1 MKFIER
7 NLGPIFLII
16 VLALVALNWSTL
28 GELSGDVKVVTSCR
42 ATACG
47 FDR

>member
-7 NLGPIFLII
+7 NLGTIAIGI
-16 VLALVALNWSTL
+16 VMVLVALNWSAI
-28 GELSGDVKVVTSCR
+28 GELAGDVKVVTSCR